1 MKKIMV
7 AAAAIA
13 MAVVANASYVNW
25 TCSNVFLGNDTDK
38 CSGIAY
44 FVNADTI
51 SSTALKA
58 LGDDGAAAITAALG
72 SSYSFTP
79 ASAGSYVK
87 TAANA
92 VPVAGLGLADTT
104 AYTGYLV
111 IFDGA
116 TIADSTKF
124 YTTQEMDFTTLA
136 GDNAVQVKFG
146 SQKVDSTVA
155 GNWTEVAPEPTSGL
169 LLLLGV
175 AGLALRR
182 RRA

>member
-13 MAVVANASYVNW
+13 MAVVANASAVYW
-25 TCSNVFLGNDTDK
+25 TCSNVFLGNETDK
-38 CSGIAY
+38 SAGIAY
-44 FVNADTI
+44 FVNADLI

-58 LGDDGAAAITAALG
+58 LGDDGAAAITTALG

-79 ASAGSYVK
+79 AAAGSYVK
-87 TAANA
+87 TAANS
-92 VPVAGLGLADTT
+92 VSVGSLGLADDSN
-104 AYTGYLV
+104 YTGYLV

-124 YTTQEMDFTTLA
+124 YTTQEMDFATMT
-136 GDNAVQVKFG
+136 GENAVQVKFG
-146 SQKVDSTVA
+146 SQKVNSTVA